1 MAAAVLRGGFLALPA
16 GNVWPE
22 KGPER
27 DIGEQK
33 RKGAAMSLTI
43 IDVIRPE
50 VEDYL
55 DFLRTGKNIS
65 DSTAVSYGRTLADF
79 YDYVMGPEGPGSL
92 EETAPLTLLAY
103 EERLRRNQYASVSL
117 AGAMGTVCGFLRWL
131 YEEDRIPA
139 DPAASYER
147 PKASPA
153 PVRVLTLEE
162 LSRLFA
168 APDPRKWI
176 GIRDRAMLELMY
188 AAGLRAGEIPDLRIS
203 QVDLQISCVIRLSDE
218 GERLVPFGERARK
231 ALLNYRKA
239 SRKIL
244 QDGQGFLFV
253 SRGGSSLTRQSVW
266 KTVRKYGRLAGIE
279 GPVSPGDLRSS
290 LAVHLLENG
299 ADPDSVR
306 EILDCRTPEALA
318 RYRSLVRPGGLREVY
333 ARAQTLT

>member
-1 MAAAVLRGGFLALPA
+1 
-16 GNVWPE
+16 
-22 KGPER
+22 
-27 DIGEQK
+27 
-33 RKGAAMSLTI
+33 MSLTI
-43 IDVIRPE
+43 IDVMRPE

-55 DFLRTGKNIS
+55 DHLRTGKNIS
-65 DSTAVSYGRTLADF
+65 DSTAVSYRRILGVF
-79 YDYVMGPEGPGSL
+79 YDYALGPQGPGSL
-92 EETAPLTLLAY
+92 EDVVPETLQAY
-103 EERLRRNQYASVSL
+103 ESRLRQGQYASVSL

-131 YEEDRIPA
+131 YEEDRITA
-139 DPAASYER
+139 DPAAAYQR

-176 GIRDRAMLELMY
+176 GIRDRALLELMY

-203 QVDLQISCVIRLSDE
+203 QVDLQISCVIRAAEE

-244 QDGQGFLFV
+244 RDGQDCLFV
-253 SRGGSSLTRQSVW
+253 SRGGSPLTRQSVW
-266 KTVRKYGRLAGIE
+266 KAVRKYGRLAGIE

-299 ADPDSVR
+299 ADPDSVM
-306 EILDCRTPEALA
+306 EILDCRTPEALT
-318 RYRSLVRPGGLREVY
+318 RYRALVRPGGLREVY

>member
-1 MAAAVLRGGFLALPA
+1 MVY
-16 GNVWPE
+16 WT
-22 KGPER
+22 
-27 DIGEQK
+27 GE
-33 RKGAAMSLTI
+33 GEGTPMSLTI
-43 IDVIRPE
+43 IDVMRPE

-55 DFLRTGKNIS
+55 DHLRTGKNIS
-65 DSTAVSYGRTLADF
+65 DSTAVSYRRILGAF
-79 YDYVMGPEGPGSL
+79 YDYALGPEGPGSL
-92 EETAPLTLLAY
+92 EDVVPETLQAY
-103 EERLRRNQYASVSL
+103 ESRLRQGQYASVSL

-131 YEEDRIPA
+131 YEEDRITA
-139 DPAASYER
+139 DPAAAYQR

-176 GIRDRAMLELMY
+176 GIRDRALLELMY

-203 QVDLQISCVIRLSDE
+203 QVDLQISCVIRAAEE

-244 QDGQGFLFV
+244 RDGQGCLFV
-253 SRGGSSLTRQSVW
+253 SRGGSPLTRQSVW
-266 KTVRKYGRLAGIE
+266 KAVRKYGRLAGIE

-299 ADPDSVR
+299 ADPDSVM
-306 EILDCRTPEALA
+306 EILDCRTPEALT
-318 RYRSLVRPGGLREVY
+318 RYRALVRPGGLREVY